1 MDRPRAHQLGDL
13 LRHRPPQPLLELQ
26 LLLHV
31 AVLAAVRALL
41 LREVLRP
48 RPAGRDG
55 ARGRVAHIPRPNP
68 DPHQR
73 LVQLGLL
80 LDVLHPRRRVRGGL
94 RHAALPPLV
103 ARHLLVRL
111 GVVRPAVVERVAAR
125 APAAAALRHRSLCAG
140 VLARWRAGVPLKCAC
155 CWRAALPT
163 CSRSGSG
170 VVSRQLSRKSR
181 HYRSN
186 RLNRHIYA
194 RASFF

>member
-140 VLARWRAGVPLKCAC
+140 VLACWRAGVLAC
-155 CWRAALPT
+155 CWSAALPT

-170 VVSRQLSRKSR
+170 VVSRQSSTLKRKSMT
-181 HYRSN
+181 
-186 RLNRHIYA
+186 L
-194 RASFF
+194 